1 MRSFK
6 SYLFLSS
13 KIILNVCM
21 DFPGNY
27 IQILFH
33 IFIIFRQRKLE
44 KVMEEEGLKDEEVIE
59 VRIFFS

>member
-1 MRSFK
+1 
-6 SYLFLSS
+6 
-13 KIILNVCM
+13 M